1 LDKLLANHTTRFDPT
16 TLSAIP
22 PPPIIEITS
31 PGPKSGKTELLYWI
45 IANLVLGSDTHET
58 SEDVEPH
65 QADESPTDDSRK
77 TPDHADNQEP
87 TDPEAQN
94 GDDDMNL
101 EKEIAQH
108 PSPEQ
113 PDHHIPIPPTNPP
126 IGNPNHTHHTNPTT
140 IALLTTT
147 PIDLPRLTQI
157 LLHLLLSTTPNLPLS
172 IAQDHIHTSLSHIHI
187 FQPSSLAS
195 LIATI
200 SSLPSYFLDPK
211 NGSKGMRVGGIVVD
225 SASTFFW
232 ADKAATGQGQTQ
244 AQSKYPALASTL
256 KRAATSLQSPVF
268 FSTENLSVTFG
279 TSNTSATRSTT
290 TTFNTSTFSNFN
302 TTTSASSISSTSA
315 TAIRPHLP
323 PPFPHLPTSRLIISR
338 QSIQGFSKDIDA
350 ETAVK
355 HAEARDKAV
364 GEAGFGVRVDK
375 WGGDGHRERER
386 EEEGDQG
393 FEVRI
398 DGKGVT
404 VL

>member
-1 LDKLLANHTTRFDPT
+1 
-16 TLSAIP
+16 
-22 PPPIIEITS
+22 
-31 PGPKSGKTELLYWI
+31 LLYWI
-45 IANLVLGSDTHET
+45 IACLVLGSDTHET

-65 QADESPTDDSRK
+65 QADESTRDHERK
-77 TPDHADNQEP
+77 TPDHADNPET
-87 TDPEAQN
+87 TDSGVQN
-94 GDDDMNL
+94 EDNDTNL
-101 EKEIAQH
+101 EVDIAKH

-113 PDHHIPIPPTNPP
+113 PDHHIPTPPTNPP
-126 IGNPNHTHHTNPTT
+126 KGNPTHTHHTNPTT
-140 IALLTTT
+140 IALLTTS

-157 LLHLLLSTTPNLPLS
+157 LLHHLLSTTPNLPLS

-195 LIATI
+195 LVATI
-200 SSLPSYFLDPK
+200 SSLPSYFLDPR
-211 NGSKGMRVGGIVVD
+211 NGSKGRRVGGIIID

-244 AQSKYPALASTL
+244 AQSRYPALASTL

-268 FSTENLSVTFG
+268 FSTENLSAAFSTFN
-279 TSNTSATRSTT
+279 TSNSCA
-290 TTFNTSTFSNFN
+290 TFNTSTFSTFN

-315 TAIRPHLP
+315 MAIRPHLP
-323 PPFPHLPTSRLIISR
+323 PPFPTLPTLRLIISR
-338 QSIQGFSKDIDA
+338 QSIQGFSKDTDA
-350 ETAVK
+350 ETCLK
-355 HAEARDKAV
+355 HAEARDKATRQ
-364 GEAGFGVRVDK
+364 AGFVVRVDK

-393 FEVRI
+393 FELRI